1 MLHSTT
7 DETPLR
13 LTYGTEAVSPIELGD
28 LSWRIA
34 HPLAE
39 RDNSQALREEFDVI
53 DETRSLA
60 TMTEAAIIGFA

>member
-1 MLHSTT
+1 MLHSTMG
-7 DETPLR
+7 ETPLR
-13 LTYGTEAVSPIELGD
+13 LTYGTEAVIPIELGE

-34 HPLAE
+34 HPFTE

-60 TMTEAAIIGFA
+60 TMTEAAIKGLA

>member
-1 MLHSTT
+1 
-7 DETPLR
+7 
-13 LTYGTEAVSPIELGD
+13 

-34 HPLAE
+34 HPFTE

-60 TMTEAAIIGFA
+60 TMTEAAIKGLA